1 MVFAAIAVPE
11 KRLKSNYMKYQTELK
26 DDLLF
31 LRIQGDLIAGKDTQH
46 MIEEVDGVQD
56 RKATLCAVDLS
67 KVRFMDSSGMG
78 VLVSLLTKFRNRGGE
93 LVLIKPSD
101 HIRKLLIVTKLNA
114 IFTIAENDEY
124 ATQFLKESIY

>member
-1 MVFAAIAVPE
+1 
-11 KRLKSNYMKYQTELK
+11 MKYQAELN
-26 DDLLF
+26 DNILF
-31 LRIQGDLIAGKDTQH
+31 VRLHGDLIAGADT
-46 MIEEVDGVQD
+46 EEMVSAVDGQGD
-56 RKATLCAVDLS
+56 GKTLLCAIDLS
-67 KVRFMDSSGMG
+67 DVRFMDSSGMG

-114 IFTIAENDEY
+114 IFTIAENDIF

>member
-1 MVFAAIAVPE
+1 
-11 KRLKSNYMKYQTELK
+11 MKYQTELK

-31 LRIQGDLIAGKDTQH
+31 VRLEGDLIAGNDTQQ
-46 MIEEVDGVQD
+46 MIEEVDGLKSGKVL
-56 RKATLCAVDLS
+56 LCAVDLS
-67 KVRFMDSSGMG
+67 NVRFMDSSGMG

-114 IFTIAENDEY
+114 IFTIAENDAY
-124 ATQFLKESIY
+124 AAQFLKESIY

>member
-1 MVFAAIAVPE
+1 
-11 KRLKSNYMKYQTELK
+11 MKYQIELK
-26 DDLLF
+26 DDVLF
-31 LRIQGDLIAGKDTQH
+31 IRLQEDLIAGPLTQQLLAG
-46 MIEEVDGVQD
+46 VDEQVD
-56 RKATLCAVDLS
+56 NNVLLCAIDLS
-67 KVRFMDSSGMG
+67 NIRFMDSSGMG

-124 ATQFLKESIY
+124 ASQFLKESIY